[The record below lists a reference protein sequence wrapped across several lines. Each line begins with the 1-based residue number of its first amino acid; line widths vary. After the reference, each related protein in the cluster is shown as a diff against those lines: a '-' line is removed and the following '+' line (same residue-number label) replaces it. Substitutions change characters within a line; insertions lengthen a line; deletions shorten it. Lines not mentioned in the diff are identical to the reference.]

1 MSRMLDILQSFLSH
15 HNYKY
20 FRLDGATPI
29 DQRQVSLVI
38 KVYLVKFSFIWLNFF
53 IHLKSYIL

>member
-1 MSRMLDILQSFLSH
+1 MSRMLDILQAFLSH

-29 DQRQVSLVI
+29 DQRQVRI
-38 KVYLVKFSFIWLNFF
+38 TFYLNF
-53 IHLKSYIL
+53 KDILFL